1 MTEQNR
7 SRPVID
13 LDELERQL
21 RAASAPRPV
30 APAGAPGRDD
40 PLAELARI
48 VGQDDPYR
56 PAATA
61 RQSVP
66 RPVAAPPLSVAPSQP
81 ASSPAPRFEPSD
93 FEAELAALSRGEP
106 FAPAQQQPYPPQG
119 QQPSPANDPMEAW
132 SLRTPAQDDRFH
144 PSQGQAQVQGQAL
157 ADPYAE
163 RQDPYAVRPDPELE
177 PVYEP
182 EGQLPPHEP
191 AYVEQ
196 PRRSRRGLYAV
207 MVVMGVAVIGVSA
220 GFAVKNTLSTSNVA
234 SGTAPP
240 VIKAET
246 GPMKIAPEN
255 PGGVEVPNQDRQVF
269 NKGKPEDTK
278 GAKVVGGEEQ
288 PVDVNQVARQQA
300 RPVAPVASPA
310 ATTTTA
316 AVVPA
321 PPASAVE
328 LPKPPQTTALPPG
341 LGEPRRVKTVSVR
354 PDGTIIDS
362 AVETGTAAGASRSVA
377 LASVPG
383 APSDPANVSSTA
395 AVPAPPQRPKPG
407 ESAGATP
414 ASPAAAKPAQ
424 TSTATA
430 APTPKPATP
439 RPTQVASTQ
448 PVAATE
454 STETASGG
462 GWAVQLAAPA
472 TEQEARETATRLSRR
487 FSGELGD
494 LKPAI
499 RKAEVNGKTIYRV
512 RVGSLS
518 REDAVSLCEKLKAAS
533 GQCFIAKN

>member
-56 PAATA
+56 QAPAA
-61 RQSVP
+61 
-66 RPVAAPPLSVAPSQP
+66 RPVAAPRPVPPAPYAVPAAPEPAPAPSQ
-81 ASSPAPRFEPSD
+81 RFEASD

-106 FAPAQQQPYPPQG
+106 FVPPQG
-119 QQPSPANDPMEAW
+119 QAPAAPMAPPTGEHQAVAATDAASW
-132 SLRTPAQDDRFH
+132 ALRTPARDDRFQ
-144 PSQGQAQVQGQAL
+144 PAPQGAA
-157 ADPYAE
+157 
-163 RQDPYAVRPDPELE
+163 DPYAVRPDPELE

-182 EGQLPPHEP
+182 EGQLPPHDAPYAEP
-191 AYVEQ
+191 

-220 GFAVKNTLSTSNVA
+220 GFAVKNTLSGSKVA
-234 SGTAPP
+234 SGGTPP
-240 VIKAET
+240 VIKADT

-269 NKGKPEDTK
+269 NKGTPEDTK

-288 PVDVNQVARQQA
+288 PVDVNQVARLQA
-300 RPVAPVASPA
+300 KPAVPAPAG
-310 ATTTTA
+310 TGTTTA

-321 PPASAVE
+321 PPASSVE
-328 LPKPPQTTALPPG
+328 LPKPPQATALPPG

-362 AVETGTAAGASRSVA
+362 DAGPVGGAPRSVTV
-377 LASVPG
+377 AS
-383 APSDPANVSSTA
+383 APVATA
-395 AVPAPPQRPKPG
+395 DTSGSAVAVPPQRPT
-407 ESAGATP
+407 AGATP
-414 ASPAAAKPAQ
+414 AAPTTRPAQQ

-430 APTPKPATP
+430 APTPKPAAP

-454 STETASGG
+454 ATDTASSGG
-462 GWAVQLAAPA
+462 FAVQLAAPA
-472 TEQEARETATRLSRR
+472 SEQEARDTASRLGRR
-487 FSGELGD
+487 FAGELGD
-494 LKPAI
+494 LKPGI

-518 REDAVSLCEKLKAAS
+518 REDATALCEKLKAAG

>member
-56 PAATA
+56 PAPAHRPMSA
-61 RQSVP
+61 P
-66 RPVAAPPLSVAPSQP
+66 RPVAAPPFGGAPE
-81 ASSPAPRFEPSD
+81 PAPRFEPSS

-106 FAPAQQQPYPPQG
+106 FAPGQQQPAPVAGPAPRVAEPHDAAH
-119 QQPSPANDPMEAW
+119 QPAHPEDQMAAW
-132 SLRTPAQDDRFH
+132 ALRTPAKDDRFQ
-144 PSQGQAQVQGQAL
+144 PAPPQAPESYSV
-157 ADPYAE
+157 
-163 RQDPYAVRPDPELE
+163 RQDPELE

-182 EGQLPPHEP
+182 AGQLPPHEP
-191 AYVEQ
+191 DYAEP

-220 GFAVKNTLSTSNVA
+220 GFAVKNTLSGSKVA
-234 SGTAPP
+234 SGSPPP
-240 VIKAET
+240 VIKADA
-246 GPMKIAPEN
+246 GPTKIAPEN

-269 NKGKPEDTK
+269 NKGAPEDTK

-288 PVDVNQVARQQA
+288 PVDVNQVARQV
-300 RPVAPVASPA
+300 RPAVPLPA

-328 LPKPPQTTALPPG
+328 LPKPPQATALPPG

-354 PDGTIIDS
+354 PDGTIIDG
-362 AVETGTAAGASRSVA
+362 AVDTGAGTGAPRSVS
-377 LASVPG
+377 LAAVPG
-383 APSDPANVSSTA
+383 TQPESGSVSSTA
-395 AVPAPPQRPKPG
+395 SVPAPPQRPRTV
-407 ESAGATP
+407 EAAGATP
-414 ASPAAAKPAQ
+414 AGTATKPAQ
-424 TSTATA
+424 TATAAA
-430 APTPKPATP
+430 APTPKPPAA

-448 PVAATE
+448 PVAASE
-454 STETASGG
+454 ATETGSSGG
-462 GWAVQLAAPA
+462 FSVQLAAPGS
-472 TEQEARETATRLSRR
+472 EQEARETASRLSRR
-487 FSGELGD
+487 FAGELGD
-494 LKPAI
+494 MKPAI

-512 RVGSLS
+512 RVGSLA
-518 REDAVSLCEKLKAAS
+518 REDAVALCEKLKAAG

>member
-1 MTEQNR
+1 M
-7 SRPVID
+7 ID

-56 PAATA
+56 PAPAP
-61 RQSVP
+61 RQMSAP
-66 RPVAAPPLSVAPSQP
+66 RPVTPQAYPSAPEP
-81 ASSPAPRFEPSD
+81 AQRFEPSN

-106 FAPAQQQPYPPQG
+106 FAPPQAQQPAMPEQDLHLQGQHPHGQHPQG
-119 QQPSPANDPMEAW
+119 QPAQADDPMASW
-132 SLRTPAQDDRFH
+132 ALRTPAKDDRFQ
-144 PSQGQAQVQGQAL
+144 PAATQP
-157 ADPYAE
+157 ADT
-163 RQDPYAVRPDPELE
+163 YAVRPDPELE

-182 EGQLPPHEP
+182 AGQLPPHEP
-191 AYVEQ
+191 DFAEP

-207 MVVMGVAVIGVSA
+207 MVVMGVAVVGVSA
-220 GFAVKNTLSTSNVA
+220 GFAVKNTLSGSKVA
-234 SGTAPP
+234 SGGAPP
-240 VIKAET
+240 VIKAEA
-246 GPMKIAPEN
+246 GPTKIAPEN

-269 NKGKPEDTK
+269 NKGTPEDTK

-288 PVDVNQVARQQA
+288 PVDVNQVARQQVRQA
-300 RPVAPVASPA
+300 TPLPA
-310 ATTTTA
+310 GTTTTA
-316 AVVPA
+316 AVVPV

-328 LPKPPQTTALPPG
+328 LPKPPQATALPPG

-362 AVETGTAAGASRSVA
+362 AVDSGTSAPRSIA
-377 LASVPG
+377 LAAAPG
-383 APSDPANVSSTA
+383 APADGSVSSTSS
-395 AVPAPPQRPKPG
+395 VPTAPPRPRTV
-407 ESAGATP
+407 ETAGATP
-414 ASPAAAKPAQ
+414 AAPAARPAQ

-430 APTPKPATP
+430 APTPKPPVA

-448 PVAATE
+448 PVAAAET
-454 STETASGG
+454 TETASSGG
-462 GWAVQLAAPA
+462 FAVQLAAPGS
-472 TEQEARETATRLSRR
+472 EQEARDTASRLSRR
-487 FSGELGD
+487 FAGELGD
-494 LKPAI
+494 MKPAI

-518 REDAVSLCEKLKAAS
+518 REDATSLCEKLKAAG

>member
-1 MTEQNR
+1 M
-7 SRPVID
+7 ID

-56 PAATA
+56 PSPSP
-61 RQSVP
+61 RQPSAP
-66 RPVAAPPLSVAPSQP
+66 RPVAAQPYAGAPEP
-81 ASSPAPRFEPSD
+81 AQRFETSS

-106 FAPAQQQPYPPQG
+106 FAQPQVQQQQQPVSDLGHAPEVVVPHASA
-119 QQPSPANDPMEAW
+119 QQAAHPDDQMASWA
-132 SLRTPAQDDRFH
+132 LRTPAKDDRFQ
-144 PSQGQAQVQGQAL
+144 PAASQAS
-157 ADPYAE
+157 E
-163 RQDPYAVRPDPELE
+163 SYAVRQDPELE

-182 EGQLPPHEP
+182 AGQLPPHEP
-191 AYVEQ
+191 DYAEP

-220 GFAVKNTLSTSNVA
+220 GFAVKNTLSGSKVA

-240 VIKAET
+240 VIKADA
-246 GPMKIAPEN
+246 GPTKIAPEN

-269 NKGKPEDTK
+269 NKGVPEDTK

-288 PVDVNQVARQQA
+288 PVDVNQVARQPVRQA
-300 RPVAPVASPA
+300 TPLPA
-310 ATTTTA
+310 GTTTTA

-328 LPKPPQTTALPPG
+328 LPKPPQATALPPG

-362 AVETGTAAGASRSVA
+362 AVDTGAGAPRTIALAAAPADSGSVA
-377 LASVPG
+377 STASVPS
-383 APSDPANVSSTA
+383 PT
-395 AVPAPPQRPKPG
+395 QRPRAV
-407 ESAGATP
+407 EAAGATP
-414 ASPAAAKPAQ
+414 AAAAAKPAQ

-430 APTPKPATP
+430 APTPKPPAA

-448 PVAATE
+448 PVAAAE
-454 STETASGG
+454 ATETSSGG
-462 GWAVQLAAPA
+462 FAVQLAAPGS
-472 TEQEARETATRLSRR
+472 EQEARETASRLSRR

-494 LKPAI
+494 MKPAI

-518 REDAVSLCEKLKAAS
+518 REDATALCEKLKGAG
-533 GQCFIAKN
+533 GQCFVAKN